1 MFVNGYKFF
10 LFFDVAAFDV
20 NPQIILSTVYG
31 LAVVALVLS
40 ISHKEILLLLLRV
53 NQLTQEDNES
63 KNRKNE
69 NLLSGAVCLYHFN

>member
-1 MFVNGYKFF
+1 MLVNGYKFF
-10 LFFDVAAFDV
+10 LFSDVAAFDV

-31 LAVVALVLS
+31 LTVVALVLS

-69 NLLSGAVCLYHFN
+69 SLLSGAVCLYHFN